1 MEGILVSN
9 SEADS
14 INLTASKKRSLDN
27 APSKHSNKKEE
38 EENDGE
44 SSRKKKK
51 KDKKDKERKSK

>member
-44 SSRKKKK
+44 SSRKKK
-51 KDKKDKERKSK
+51 DKKDKERKSK

>member
-38 EENDGE
+38 EDDGE